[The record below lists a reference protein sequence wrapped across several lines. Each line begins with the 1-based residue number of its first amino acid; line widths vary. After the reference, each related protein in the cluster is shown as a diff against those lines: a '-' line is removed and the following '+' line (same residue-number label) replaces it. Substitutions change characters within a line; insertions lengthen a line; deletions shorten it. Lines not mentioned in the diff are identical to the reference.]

1 MKTKT
6 KKPSASETLDKI
18 KKYVMIAAKQNGK
31 DASQVTIAEF
41 YDTCGDE
48 INEWTLR
55 KLGGFSA
62 IMKAYFPIAEKD
74 LALIE
79 ESKEYSKYINKLER
93 RVGSKELF
101 ENTLAEAVK
110 ANLAP
115 LPKIKVKSYK
125 APKGKA
131 VEREIVV
138 MLNDTHYGLIVDP
151 DEVGSVNKFG
161 WKEACRRTALIIKE
175 TLEYKLHARDQ
186 VSRVHLLLNGDLI
199 SGVIHNLSGK
209 TQDLAVHQVNGAV
222 HILTY
227 AIAELA
233 KEFKEVQIS
242 GICGNHEDFP
252 HKREGG
258 RAIQEKYDSFANLIF
273 YSLSVAFRNSKHVTF
288 NFPKTPYAFLD
299 LPGGRTLLA
308 HGDTVFSKSLGNPG
322 RQINVESISKEIKKF
337 NAGEILKGKSPV
349 KLLLLGHVHTF
360 AHFITD
366 DGVEVYIAP
375 SLSGTDGYAHS
386 LTINTNSTGQVVFE
400 STEKFVMGDARLIRV
415 TQADE
420 DKELD
425 NIIPTF
431 TKQLK
436 F

>member
-1 MKTKT
+1 MKNKLTSSEVLSKM
-6 KKPSASETLDKI
+6 KKF
-18 KKYVMIAAKQNGK
+18 VGIAAKQNGIQPNEVSK
-31 DASQVTIAEF
+31 LQFLDV
-41 YDTCGDE
+41 CDE
-48 INEWTLR
+48 DITEWSVR
-55 KLGGFSA
+55 KYGGFSA
-62 IMKAYFPIAEKD
+62 FMKAYCPMSDKD
-74 LALIE
+74 LSSIQ
-79 ESKEYSKYINKLER
+79 ESKEYSSYINKLEK

-101 ENTLAEAVK
+101 EETRRKSVEK
-110 ANLAP
+110 NLTP
-115 LPKIKVKSYK
+115 LPKIATKKYK
-125 APKGKA
+125 ATKRNALK
-131 VEREIVV
+131 RELVL
-138 MLNDTHYGLIVDP
+138 MLNDTHYGLIVDSE
-151 DEVGSVNKFG
+151 EVGDVNKFG
-161 WKEACRRTALIIKE
+161 WREACRRTALVIKE
-175 TLEYKLHARDQ
+175 TLEYKPHARDQ
-186 VSRVHLLLNGDLI
+186 VSKVNLLLNGDLI

-233 KEFKEVQIS
+233 KEFKEVQVT

-273 YSLSVAFRNSKHVTF
+273 YSLSVAFRNNKNVKF

-337 NAGEILKGKSPV
+337 NAGEILKGRSPV

-386 LTINTNSTGQVVFE
+386 LTINTNSTGQVIFE
-400 STEKFVMGDARLIRV
+400 STEQFIMGDARLIRV
-415 TQADE
+415 TQADS

-425 NIIPTF
+425 DIIPTF

-436 F
+436 FE